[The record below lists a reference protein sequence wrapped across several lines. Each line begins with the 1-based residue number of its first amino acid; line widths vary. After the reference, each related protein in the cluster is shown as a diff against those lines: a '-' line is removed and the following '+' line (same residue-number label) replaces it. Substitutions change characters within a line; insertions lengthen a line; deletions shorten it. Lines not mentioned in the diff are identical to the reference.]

1 MVKLEKDID
10 LHFIKKGKN
19 QFSVRVEC
27 MFNVVLFIIFQGQF
41 IYATVVVEPLD
52 FESNRILVLAK
63 PELTEFL
70 SHLSRG
76 KVPYRPHVVL
86 MPVLNARVSEPA
98 CFGAA
103 PAPGI
108 FYPEPARA
116 PAPGKREHN
125 FEIF

>member
-1 MVKLEKDID
+1 M
-10 LHFIKKGKN
+10 HFSKKGKN
-19 QFSVRVEC
+19 QFSVRVEFV
-27 MFNVVLFIIFQGQF
+27 FNVVLFIIFQGQF

-103 PAPGI
+103 PAP
-108 FYPEPARA
+108 R
-116 PAPGKREHN
+116 H
-125 FEIF
+125 